1 MVQFDNARLS
11 WFMPARQPGMNPASG
26 AAFFGR
32 IRAVPPSGGKIFA
45 KKKKFVLVESAV
57 LCHN

>member
-1 MVQFDNARLS
+1 
-11 WFMPARQPGMNPASG
+11 MPARQPGMNPASG
-26 AAFFGR
+26 AAFFVR